1 MNKRYQ
7 KSCQMLE
14 RAIQSI
20 PLGSQTFSKSI
31 TQYPKG
37 YAPLYIE
44 RGLGSK
50 VWDIDGNEYID
61 FVNGLASVL
70 IGYNNDIV
78 NAAVKLQFK
87 NGVIFSL
94 PHPLEI
100 EVAELLIEQ
109 IPCAEM
115 VRFGK
120 NGTDATSAAIRLARA
135 FTGKEHVL
143 ICGYHGW
150 QDWYIGTTARGIGIP
165 ESIKKLSHTFQYN
178 NIESLNECF
187 KKLEGNVA
195 AVIMEPMNIAWPDE
209 IFLEE
214 VKRITEA
221 NDAILVFDETI
232 TGFRFDKGGAQKL
245 FGVTP
250 HLATFGKGMANGYPL
265 SAIVGRKDIMM
276 FMEKIFYSGTFGGET
291 LSLASAKAVMNMINE
306 KGVVKKIND
315 LGVQILEGVEKLI
328 VKHKLEKKISISG
341 HPSWSFLNIL
351 DVSPYNLYEIKT
363 YILQELFLKG
373 ILSIGT
379 HNISYSHTE
388 EDVVRLLEVYDE
400 LFEKVQGVLVNKNL
414 EKVLQATSLQPLF
427 KVR

>member
-7 KSCQMLE
+7 KSCEMLE
-14 RAIQSI
+14 RALQSI

-37 YAPLYIE
+37 YSPLFIE
-44 RGLGSK
+44 RGLGAK
-50 VWDIDGNEYID
+50 VWDVDGNEYLD
-61 FVNGLASVL
+61 FVNGLAAVL
-70 IGYNNDIV
+70 IGYNNDVV
-78 NAAVKLQFK
+78 NAAVQQQLK

-94 PHPLEI
+94 PHQLEI
-100 EVAELLIEQ
+100 EVAEMLIEQ

-150 QDWYIGTTARGIGIP
+150 QDWYIGTTARDMGIP
-165 ESIKKLSHTFQYN
+165 ESVKKLSHTFQYN

-187 KKLEGNVA
+187 KKWEGNVA
-195 AVIMEPMNIAWPDE
+195 AVIMEPMNIAWPNE
-209 IFLEE
+209 TFLEE

-221 NDAILVFDETI
+221 NDSVLVFDETI
-232 TGFRFDKGGAQKL
+232 TGFRFEKGGAQKL

-250 HLATFGKGMANGYPL
+250 HLATLGKGMANGYPL

-276 FMEKIFYSGTFGGET
+276 LMEKIFYSGTFGGET

-306 KGVVKKIND
+306 KDVIKKIND
-315 LGVQILEGVEKLI
+315 LGVQIIEGVEKLL
-328 VKHKLEKKISISG
+328 VKHKLEKMLSISG
-341 HPSWSFLNIL
+341 HPSWTFLNIL

-388 EDVVRLLEVYDE
+388 ENVVRLLEVYDE
-400 LFEKVQGVLVNKNL
+400 LFEKVQSVLVNKNL
-414 EKVLQATSLQPLF
+414 EKVLQATPLEPLF

>member
-1 MNKRYQ
+1 
-7 KSCQMLE
+7 MLE
-14 RAIQSI
+14 QALRSI

-37 YAPLYIE
+37 HSPLFIE
-44 RGLGSK
+44 KGIGAK
-50 VWDIDGNEYID
+50 VWDVDGNEYLD
-61 FVNGLASVL
+61 FVNGLASIL
-70 IGYNNDIV
+70 IGYNNDNV
-78 NAAVKLQFK
+78 NAAVQQQLK

-94 PHPLEI
+94 PHQLEI
-100 EVAELLIEQ
+100 EVAEMLIQQ

-135 FTGKEHVL
+135 YTEKEHVL

-150 QDWYIGTTARGIGIP
+150 QDWYIGTTARDIGIP
-165 ESIKKLSHTFQYN
+165 ESVKKLSHTFQFN
-178 NIESLNECF
+178 NIESLHECF
-187 KKLEGNVA
+187 EEWKGKVA
-195 AVIMEPMNIAWPDE
+195 AVIMEPMNIAWPNE
-209 IFLEE
+209 TFLEE
-214 VKRITEA
+214 VKRLTEENGA
-221 NDAILVFDETI
+221 VLIFDETI

-250 HLATFGKGMANGYPL
+250 HLATFGKGMANGFPL
-265 SAIVGRKDIMM
+265 SAIVGRRDIMVY
-276 FMEKIFYSGTFGGET
+276 MEKIFYSGTFGGET
-291 LSLASAKAVMNMINE
+291 LSLASAKAVLNMINE
-306 KGVVKKIND
+306 EDVIEKINE
-315 LGVQILEGVEKLI
+315 LGVQVIEGVEKLI
-328 VKHKLEKKISISG
+328 VKHKLEKTLSISG

-373 ILSIGT
+373 VLSIGT

-400 LFEKVQGVLVNKNL
+400 IFEKVQSVIVNKNL
-414 EKVLQATSLQPLF
+414 DKVLKATPLEPLF